1 MSQINKKLTSKS
13 IMSVVSGITYIH
25 IARVSFFCRDL
36 DARVPQSTL
45 RAQTIAV
52 FVSLAMHLC
61 VLAGITQAGYQI
73 KSTYWKCNFPMAP
86 NVRWSVGRFVCW
98 FILKG
103 QEVL

>member
-1 MSQINKKLTSKS
+1 MREECREGVKGKLGKELLCRFPMSQQINKKLTSKS

-61 VLAGITQAGYQI
+61 VLAGITPAGYQI
-73 KSTYWKCNFPMAP
+73 KST
-86 NVRWSVGRFVCW
+86 
-98 FILKG
+98 
-103 QEVL
+103 